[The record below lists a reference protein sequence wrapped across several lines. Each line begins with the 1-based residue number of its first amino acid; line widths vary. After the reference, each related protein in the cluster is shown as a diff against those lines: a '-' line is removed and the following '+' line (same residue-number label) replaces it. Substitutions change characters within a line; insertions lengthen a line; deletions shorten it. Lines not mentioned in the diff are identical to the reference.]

1 MKICDILLTER
12 DYQGFTS
19 ADIELVKKEYT
30 QGKSIANIA
39 KDIKRTKKTVNR
51 LLAELIDA
59 GELTQR
65 RSLHRAFTPTETEIV
80 KQQYQQGKSAD
91 DIAKAIERDKATVY
105 WFIRR
110 LIKAGEL
117 NQLHRVRRAFTPTE
131 TEIVKQQ
138 YQQGKSADDIA
149 KAIERDQGTVYWFI
163 RRLIK
168 TGELNQLHSVGR
180 SFTTAELNLCRTLY
194 VAGYG
199 PTSIASQIKENLG
212 LERHPRVV
220 SKKIKSFDDYYTILL
235 PTHLDNLQKLSG
247 TSQQEIDFFNQL
259 AKINSLPR
267 FERNVQI
274 PGTRYNAD
282 GLDTANHVIVEFF
295 GTLWHADPIKYPDD
309 DQWLNRLSCTA
320 GDIRKKDK
328 IKLERLTGMGYKVV
342 VIWQREWKNVATRQ
356 ACLDRVRDAIS

>member
-39 KDIKRTKKTVNR
+39 KDIKRTKKTVSR

-65 RSLHRAFTPTETEIV
+65 RSLH
-80 KQQYQQGKSAD
+80 
-91 DIAKAIERDKATVY
+91 
-105 WFIRR
+105 
-110 LIKAGEL
+110 
-117 NQLHRVRRAFTPTE
+117 RAFTPTE

-342 VIWQREWKNVATRQ
+342 VIWQREWKNVVTRQ